1 MDQHISFSKYSDDKD
16 FKNLFTSNE
25 IFDEQINEKN
35 KILLRTPCDFSHI
48 DNLILSYDGQNL
60 FDSSTSHFGTIFD
73 LENILRTIE
82 DEFGKNFLIIG
93 ITSSEK
99 RHIQYNP
106 YPKENEI
113 NHAETHIKN
122 IVLNF
127 LPSVLNYLNINLDNT
142 NQIVAGASMG
152 GLMSMKTSI
161 LFPQFR
167 NIISLS
173 PAFWFGY
180 PSILNDVQ
188 NLSNESSTY
197 LYTGKKEGHIF
208 GDHVKNIFPNNWD
221 LDFSNNDNFYYS
233 GVKNI
238 KESLDSNNKKVI
250 FSFQDNGGHNETS
263 WATAILEILG
273 KLI

>member
-73 LENILRTIE
+73 LENILQTIE

-93 ITSSEK
+93 ITSNEK

-127 LPSVLNYLNINLDNT
+127 LPSVLNNLNISLENT

-152 GLMSMKTSI
+152 GLMSIKTSI

-180 PSILNDVQ
+180 PSVLNDVK

-221 LDFSNNDNFYYS
+221 LDFSNNDDFYYS

-238 KESLDSNNKKVI
+238 KDSFDFNNKKVI
-250 FSFQDNGGHNETS
+250 FLFQENGSHNETS
-263 WATAILEILG
+263 WAKAILEILG
-273 KLI
+273 KMI

>member
-1 MDQHISFSKYSDDKD
+1 MNQHISFSNYSNDKD

-35 KILLRTPCDFSHI
+35 KILFRIPSNFSHI
-48 DNLILSYDGQNL
+48 DNLILTYDGQNL

-127 LPSVLNYLNINLDNT
+127 LPSVLNYLNINLENT

-161 LFPQFR
+161 LFPQFK
-167 NIISLS
+167 NIISFRYHL
-173 PAFWFGY
+173 FF
-180 PSILNDVQ
+180 I
-188 NLSNESSTY
+188 
-197 LYTGKKEGHIF
+197 H
-208 GDHVKNIFPNNWD
+208 PNNM
-221 LDFSNNDNFYYS
+221 
-233 GVKNI
+233 GC
-238 KESLDSNNKKVI
+238 
-250 FSFQDNGGHNETS
+250 
-263 WATAILEILG
+263 
-273 KLI
+273 KLIR

>member
-127 LPSVLNYLNINLDNT
+127 LPSVLNYLNINLEDT
-142 NQIVAGASMG
+142 SQIVAGASMG
-152 GLMSMKTSI
+152 GLMSIKTSMM
-161 LFPQFR
+161 FPQFR

>member
-1 MDQHISFSKYSDDKD
+1 MNQYISFTNYSDDKN
-16 FKNLFTSNE
+16 FKNLFISNE

-35 KILLRTPCDFSHI
+35 KILFRKPDDFSHI
-48 DNLILSYDGQNL
+48 DNMILTYDGQNL

-73 LENILRTIE
+73 LENILRKIE
-82 DEFGKNFLIIG
+82 DEFEKNFLIIG
-93 ITSSEK
+93 ITSNDK
-99 RHIQYNP
+99 RDIQYNP

-127 LPSVLNYLNINLDNT
+127 LPSVLNHLNISLENT

-180 PSILNDVQ
+180 PSVLHDIK

-208 GDHVKNIFPNNWD
+208 GDHVKNICPNNWD
-221 LDFSNNDNFYYS
+221 LDFSNNDDFYYS
-233 GVKNI
+233 GVKKI
-238 KESLDSNNKKVI
+238 KDSFDSNNKKVI
-250 FSFQDNGGHNETS
+250 FSSEDSGRHDETS

>member
-73 LENILRTIE
+73 LENILQTIE
-82 DEFGKNFLIIG
+82 DEFEKNFLIIG
-93 ITSSEK
+93 ITSNEK

-106 YPKENEI
+106 YPKKNEI

-127 LPSVLNYLNINLDNT
+127 LPSVLNYLNINLENT
-142 NQIVAGASMG
+142 SQIVAGASMG
-152 GLMSMKTSI
+152 GLMSIKTSI
-161 LFPQFR
+161 MFPQFR

-180 PSILNDVQ
+180 PSVLNDVK

-221 LDFSNNDNFYYS
+221 LDFSTNDDFYYS

-238 KESLDSNNKKVI
+238 KESLNSNNKKVI

>member
-1 MDQHISFSKYSDDKD
+1 MNQHISFSNYSDDKN

-35 KILLRTPCDFSHI
+35 KILFRIPSNFSHI
-48 DNLILSYDGQNL
+48 DNLILTYDGQNL

-93 ITSSEK
+93 ITSNEK

-127 LPSVLNYLNINLDNT
+127 LPSVLNHLNVNFENT
-142 NQIVAGASMG
+142 SA
-152 GLMSMKTSI
+152 L
-161 LFPQFR
+161 
-167 NIISLS
+167 ISFLLK
-173 PAFWFGY
+173 FTF
-180 PSILNDVQ
+180 
-188 NLSNESSTY
+188 
-197 LYTGKKEGHIF
+197 IF
-208 GDHVKNIFPNNWD
+208 
-221 LDFSNNDNFYYS
+221 
-233 GVKNI
+233 
-238 KESLDSNNKKVI
+238 
-250 FSFQDNGGHNETS
+250 
-263 WATAILEILG
+263 A
-273 KLI
+273 

>member
-73 LENILRTIE
+73 LENILQTIE

-93 ITSSEK
+93 ITSNEK

-127 LPSVLNYLNINLDNT
+127 LPSVLNYLNINLEDT
-142 NQIVAGASMG
+142 SQIVAGASMG
-152 GLMSMKTSI
+152 GLMSIKTSMM
-161 LFPQFR
+161 FPQFR

-180 PSILNDVQ
+180 PSILNDVK

-221 LDFSNNDNFYYS
+221 LDFSNNDDFYYS

-250 FSFQDNGGHNETS
+250 FSFEDNGRHNETS
-263 WATAILEILG
+263 WAAAILQILG

>member
-1 MDQHISFSKYSDDKD
+1 MNQHISFSNYSDDKD

-35 KILLRTPCDFSHI
+35 KILFRIPSNFSHI
-48 DNLILSYDGQNL
+48 DNLILTYDGQNL

-93 ITSSEK
+93 ITSNEK

-127 LPSVLNYLNINLDNT
+127 LPSVLNHLNISLENT

-180 PSILNDVQ
+180 PSVLHDIK

-221 LDFSNNDNFYYS
+221 LDFSNNDDFYYS

-238 KESLDSNNKKVI
+238 KDSFDFNNKKVI
-250 FSFQDNGGHNETS
+250 FSSQDNGRHNETS
-263 WATAILEILG
+263 WAAAILEILG
-273 KLI
+273 QLI

>member
-1 MDQHISFSKYSDDKD
+1 MNQQISFSNYSDHKD

-25 IFDEQINEKN
+25 IFDEQISETN
-35 KILLRTPCDFSHI
+35 KILFRIPNDLSYI
-48 DNLILSYDGQNL
+48 DNLILTYDGQNL

-93 ITSSEK
+93 ITSNEK

-127 LPSVLNYLNINLDNT
+127 LPSVLNYLNVNFENT

-152 GLMSMKTSI
+152 GLMSIKTSI

-173 PAFWFGY
+173 PAFWFGF
-180 PSILNDVQ
+180 PGIVNDLN
-188 NLSNESSTY
+188 NLSKKSICNLSVGT
-197 LYTGKKEGHIF
+197 KEGDIF
-208 GDHVKNIFPNNWD
+208 GDQVKNIFPKEWD
-221 LDFSNNDNFYYS
+221 LDFKLEKPKS
-233 GVKNI
+233 G
-238 KESLDSNNKKVI
+238 KK
-250 FSFQDNGGHNETS
+250 
-263 WATAILEILG
+263 LEL
-273 KLI
+273 KD

>member
-1 MDQHISFSKYSDDKD
+1 M
-16 FKNLFTSNE
+16 
-25 IFDEQINEKN
+25 
-35 KILLRTPCDFSHI
+35 
-48 DNLILSYDGQNL
+48 
-60 FDSSTSHFGTIFD
+60 
-73 LENILRTIE
+73 
-82 DEFGKNFLIIG
+82 
-93 ITSSEK
+93 
-99 RHIQYNP
+99 
-106 YPKENEI
+106 
-113 NHAETHIKN
+113 
-122 IVLNF
+122 
-127 LPSVLNYLNINLDNT
+127 PSVLNYLNISFENT

-152 GLMSMKTSI
+152 GLMSIKTSI

-180 PSILNDVQ
+180 PSVLNDVK

-221 LDFSNNDNFYYS
+221 LDFSTNNDFYYS

-250 FSFQDNGGHNETS
+250 FSFQDNGSHNENS

>member
-1 MDQHISFSKYSDDKD
+1 M
-16 FKNLFTSNE
+16 
-25 IFDEQINEKN
+25 
-35 KILLRTPCDFSHI
+35 
-48 DNLILSYDGQNL
+48 
-60 FDSSTSHFGTIFD
+60 
-73 LENILRTIE
+73 
-82 DEFGKNFLIIG
+82 IIG
-93 ITSSEK
+93 ITSNEK

-127 LPSVLNYLNINLDNT
+127 LPSVLNNLNISLENT

-152 GLMSMKTSI
+152 GLMSIKTSI

-167 NIISLS
+167 NVISLS

-180 PSILNDVQ
+180 PSVLNDVK

-221 LDFSNNDNFYYS
+221 LDFSTNDDFYYS

-250 FSFQDNGGHNETS
+250 FSFQDNGSHNETS

>member
-1 MDQHISFSKYSDDKD
+1 MDQHISFSNYSDDKD

-73 LENILRTIE
+73 LENILQTIE
-82 DEFGKNFLIIG
+82 DEFGINFLIVG
-93 ITSSEK
+93 VTSNEK

-106 YPKENEI
+106 YPKKNEI

-122 IVLNF
+122 IVLKF
-127 LPSVLNYLNINLDNT
+127 LPSVLNYLNINLENT
-142 NQIVAGASMG
+142 SQIVAGASMG
-152 GLMSMKTSI
+152 GLMSIKTSI
-161 LFPQFR
+161 MFPQFR

-180 PSILNDVQ
+180 PSVLNDVK
-188 NLSNESSTY
+188 NLSYESSTY

-221 LDFSNNDNFYYS
+221 LDFSNNDDFYYS

-250 FSFQDNGGHNETS
+250 FSFQDNGSHNETS

-273 KLI
+273 QLI

>member
-82 DEFGKNFLIIG
+82 DEFEKNFLIIG
-93 ITSSEK
+93 ITSNEK

-127 LPSVLNYLNINLDNT
+127 LPSVLNNLNISLENT

-152 GLMSMKTSI
+152 GLMSIKTSI

-180 PSILNDVQ
+180 PSVLNDVK

>member
-60 FDSSTSHFGTIFD
+60 FDSSTSHFGPIFD
-73 LENILRTIE
+73 LENILQTIE

-93 ITSSEK
+93 ITSNEK

-127 LPSVLNYLNINLDNT
+127 LPSVLNYLNINLEDT
-142 NQIVAGASMG
+142 SQIVAGASMG
-152 GLMSMKTSI
+152 GLMSIKTSMM
-161 LFPQFR
+161 FPQFR

-180 PSILNDVQ
+180 PSILNDVK

>member
-1 MDQHISFSKYSDDKD
+1 MNQHISFTNYSDDKN
-16 FKNLFTSNE
+16 FKNLFISNE

-35 KILLRTPCDFSHI
+35 KILFRKPDDFSHI
-48 DNLILSYDGQNL
+48 DNMILTYDGQNL

-73 LENILRTIE
+73 LENILQTIE

-93 ITSSEK
+93 ITSNEK

-106 YPKENEI
+106 YPRENEI

-180 PSILNDVQ
+180 PSVLHDIK

-221 LDFSNNDNFYYS
+221 LDFSNNDDFYYS

-238 KESLDSNNKKVI
+238 KDSFDSNNKKVI
-250 FSFQDNGGHNETS
+250 FSFQENGRHNEIS
-263 WATAILEILG
+263 WATAIFEILG

>member
-1 MDQHISFSKYSDDKD
+1 MNQHISFSNYSDDKD

-35 KILLRTPCDFSHI
+35 KILFRIPSDFLHI
-48 DNLILSYDGQNL
+48 DNLILTYDGQNL

-93 ITSSEK
+93 ITSNEK

-106 YPKENEI
+106 YPEENEI

-127 LPSVLNYLNINLDNT
+127 LPSVLNHLNISLENT

-152 GLMSMKTSI
+152 GLMSIKTSI

-180 PSILNDVQ
+180 PSILNDVKY
-188 NLSNESSTY
+188 LSNESSTY

-208 GDHVKNIFPNNWD
+208 GDHVKNIFPKNWD
-221 LDFSNNDNFYYS
+221 LDFSNNDDFYYS

-238 KESLDSNNKKVI
+238 KDSFDFNNKKVI
-250 FSFQDNGGHNETS
+250 FLFQENGSHNETS
-263 WATAILEILG
+263 WAKAILEILG
-273 KLI
+273 KMI

>member
-73 LENILRTIE
+73 LENILQTIE

-93 ITSSEK
+93 ITSNEK

-127 LPSVLNYLNINLDNT
+127 LPSVLNYLNINLEDT
-142 NQIVAGASMG
+142 SQIVAGASMG
-152 GLMSMKTSI
+152 GLMSIKTSMM
-161 LFPQFR
+161 FPQFR

-180 PSILNDVQ
+180 PSILNDVK

>member
-25 IFDEQINEKN
+25 IFDEQIKEKN
-35 KILLRTPCDFSHI
+35 KILLRTPSDFSHI

-73 LENILRTIE
+73 LENILQTIE

-93 ITSSEK
+93 ITSNEK

-127 LPSVLNYLNINLDNT
+127 LPSVLNYLNINLEDT
-142 NQIVAGASMG
+142 SQIVAGASMG
-152 GLMSMKTSI
+152 GLMSIKTSMM
-161 LFPQFR
+161 FPQFR

-180 PSILNDVQ
+180 PSILNDVK

>member
-1 MDQHISFSKYSDDKD
+1 M
-16 FKNLFTSNE
+16 
-25 IFDEQINEKN
+25 
-35 KILLRTPCDFSHI
+35 
-48 DNLILSYDGQNL
+48 
-60 FDSSTSHFGTIFD
+60 
-73 LENILRTIE
+73 RTIE

-93 ITSSEK
+93 ITSNEK

-127 LPSVLNYLNINLDNT
+127 LPSVLNHLNITLENT

-152 GLMSMKTSI
+152 GLMSIKTSI

-180 PSILNDVQ
+180 PSVLNDVK

-221 LDFSNNDNFYYS
+221 LDFSNNDDFYFS

-238 KESLDSNNKKVI
+238 KDSFDSNNKKVI
-250 FSFQDNGGHNETS
+250 FSSQDNGRHNETS

-273 KLI
+273 QLI

>member
-73 LENILRTIE
+73 LENILQTIE

-93 ITSSEK
+93 ITSNEK

-127 LPSVLNYLNINLDNT
+127 LPSVLNYLNINLENT
-142 NQIVAGASMG
+142 SQIVAGASMG
-152 GLMSMKTSI
+152 GLMSIKTSMM
-161 LFPQFR
+161 FPQFR

-180 PSILNDVQ
+180 PSILNDVK

>member
-73 LENILRTIE
+73 LENILQTIE
-82 DEFGKNFLIIG
+82 DEFEKNFLIIG
-93 ITSSEK
+93 ITSNEK

-106 YPKENEI
+106 YPKKNEI

-127 LPSVLNYLNINLDNT
+127 LPSVLNYLNINLEDT
-142 NQIVAGASMG
+142 SQIVAGASMG
-152 GLMSMKTSI
+152 GLMSIKTSI
-161 LFPQFR
+161 MFPQFR

-180 PSILNDVQ
+180 PSVLNDVK

-221 LDFSNNDNFYYS
+221 LDFSTNDDFYYS

-238 KESLDSNNKKVI
+238 KESLNSNNKKVI
-250 FSFQDNGGHNETS
+250 FSFQDNGSHNETS

>member
-1 MDQHISFSKYSDDKD
+1 MNQHISFSNYSDDKD

-25 IFDEQINEKN
+25 IFDEQINETN
-35 KILLRTPCDFSHI
+35 KILFRIPSDFLHI
-48 DNLILSYDGQNL
+48 DNLILTYDGQNL

-93 ITSSEK
+93 ITSNEK

-127 LPSVLNYLNINLDNT
+127 LPSVLNYLNISLENT

-152 GLMSMKTSI
+152 GLMSIKTSVM
-161 LFPQFR
+161 FPQFR

-180 PSILNDVQ
+180 PSVLN
-188 NLSNESSTY
+188 
-197 LYTGKKEGHIF
+197 TGKKEGHIF

-221 LDFSNNDNFYYS
+221 LDFSNNDDFYFS

-238 KESLDSNNKKVI
+238 KDSFDSNNKKVI
-250 FSFQDNGGHNETS
+250 FSSQDNGRHNETS

-273 KLI
+273 QLI

>member
-1 MDQHISFSKYSDDKD
+1 MDQHISFSNYSDDKD

-73 LENILRTIE
+73 LENILQTIE
-82 DEFGKNFLIIG
+82 DEFEKNLLIIG
-93 ITSSEK
+93 ITSNEK

-106 YPKENEI
+106 YPKKNEI

-127 LPSVLNYLNINLDNT
+127 LPSVLNYLNINLENT
-142 NQIVAGASMG
+142 SQIVAGASMG
-152 GLMSMKTSI
+152 GLMSIKTSI
-161 LFPQFR
+161 MFPQFR

-180 PSILNDVQ
+180 PSVLNDVK

-221 LDFSNNDNFYYS
+221 LDFSTNDDFYYS

-238 KESLDSNNKKVI
+238 KESLNSNNKKVI
-250 FSFQDNGGHNETS
+250 FSFQDNGSHNETS

>member
-1 MDQHISFSKYSDDKD
+1 MDQHISFSNYSDDKN
-16 FKNLFTSNE
+16 FKNLFISNE

-35 KILLRTPCDFSHI
+35 KILFRKPDDFSHI
-48 DNLILSYDGQNL
+48 DNLILTYDGQNL
-60 FDSSTSHFGTIFD
+60 FDSSTSHFRTIFD

-180 PSILNDVQ
+180 PSVLHDIK

-221 LDFSNNDNFYYS
+221 LDFSNNDDFYYS
-233 GVKNI
+233 GVKKI
-238 KESLDSNNKKVI
+238 EDSLKSNNKTVI
-250 FSFQDNGGHNETS
+250 FSFQENGHHNETS

>member
-1 MDQHISFSKYSDDKD
+1 M
-16 FKNLFTSNE
+16 
-25 IFDEQINEKN
+25 
-35 KILLRTPCDFSHI
+35 
-48 DNLILSYDGQNL
+48 
-60 FDSSTSHFGTIFD
+60 
-73 LENILRTIE
+73 ENILQTIE
-82 DEFGKNFLIIG
+82 NEFKNNFLIIG
-93 ITSSEK
+93 ITSNKK

-122 IVLNF
+122 IVSNF
-127 LPSVLNYLNINLDNT
+127 LPSVLNYLNVNFENT

-152 GLMSMKTSI
+152 GLMSIKTSI

-180 PSILNDVQ
+180 PRVLYDVK

-208 GDHVKNIFPNNWD
+208 GDHVKNIFSNDWD
-221 LDFSNNDNFYYS
+221 LDFSNNDDFYYS
-233 GVKNI
+233 GVKKI
-238 KESLDSNNKKVI
+238 EDSLKSNNKKVI
-250 FSFQDNGGHNETS
+250 FSYQENGHHNETS
-263 WATAILEILG
+263 WATAIIDILG

>member
-93 ITSSEK
+93 ITSNEK

-127 LPSVLNYLNINLDNT
+127 LPSVLNYLNINLEDT
-142 NQIVAGASMG
+142 SQIVAGASMG
-152 GLMSMKTSI
+152 GLMSIKTSMM
-161 LFPQFR
+161 FPQFR

-180 PSILNDVQ
+180 PSVLNDVK

>member
-1 MDQHISFSKYSDDKD
+1 MNQHVSFSNYSDDRD
-16 FKNLFTSNE
+16 FKNLFISNE
-25 IFDEQINEKN
+25 IFDEQISETN
-35 KILLRTPCDFSHI
+35 KILFRIPNDFSQI
-48 DNLILSYDGQNL
+48 DNLILTYDGQNL

-73 LENILRTIE
+73 LENILQTIE
-82 DEFGKNFLIIG
+82 NEFGKNFLIIG
-93 ITSSEK
+93 ITSNKK

-122 IVLNF
+122 IVSNF
-127 LPSVLNYLNINLDNT
+127 LPSVLNYLNVNFENT

-152 GLMSMKTSI
+152 GLMSIKTSI

-180 PSILNDVQ
+180 PKVLNDVK

-197 LYTGKKEGHIF
+197 LYIGKKEGHIF
-208 GDHVKNIFPNNWD
+208 GDHVKNIFPKNWD
-221 LDFSNNDNFYYS
+221 LDFSNNDDFYYS

-238 KESLDSNNKKVI
+238 KDSFDSNNKKVI
-250 FSFQDNGGHNETS
+250 FSFQDNGHHNETS
-263 WATAILEILG
+263 WATAILDILG

>member
-16 FKNLFTSNE
+16 FTNLFTSNE

-73 LENILRTIE
+73 LENILQTIE

-93 ITSSEK
+93 ITSNEK

-127 LPSVLNYLNINLDNT
+127 LPAVLNYLNINLEDT
-142 NQIVAGASMG
+142 SQIVAGASMG
-152 GLMSMKTSI
+152 GLMSIKTSMM
-161 LFPQFR
+161 FPQFR

-180 PSILNDVQ
+180 PSILNDVK
-188 NLSNESSTY
+188 NLSNESCTY

-208 GDHVKNIFPNNWD
+208 GDHVKNIFPNTWD
-221 LDFSNNDNFYYS
+221 LDFSNNDDFYYS

-250 FSFQDNGGHNETS
+250 FSFQDNGSHNETS
-263 WATAILEILG
+263 WAAAILEILG

>member
-35 KILLRTPCDFSHI
+35 KILLRTPCNFSHI

-127 LPSVLNYLNINLDNT
+127 LPSVLNYLNINLEDT
-142 NQIVAGASMG
+142 SQIVAGASMG
-152 GLMSMKTSI
+152 GLMSIKTSMM
-161 LFPQFR
+161 FPQFR

-180 PSILNDVQ
+180 PSVLNDVK

-221 LDFSNNDNFYYS
+221 LDFSNNDDFYYS

-238 KESLDSNNKKVI
+238 KDSFDSNNKKVI
-250 FSFQDNGGHNETS
+250 FSLQDNGRHNETS

>member
-1 MDQHISFSKYSDDKD
+1 MNQNISFLNYSDDKY
-16 FKNLFTSNE
+16 FNNLFTSNE
-25 IFDEQINEKN
+25 IFDEKINEKN
-35 KILLRTPCDFSHI
+35 KILFRTPGDFSHI
-48 DNLILSYDGQNL
+48 DNLILTYDGQNL

-73 LENILRTIE
+73 LENILQTVE

-93 ITSSEK
+93 ITSNEK

-127 LPSVLNYLNINLDNT
+127 LPSVLDYLNINLENT

-180 PSILNDVQ
+180 PSVLNDIK
-188 NLSNESSTY
+188 NLSNESLTY

-208 GDHVKNIFPNNWD
+208 GDHVKKIFPNNWD

-238 KESLDSNNKKVI
+238 KDSFDSNNKKVI
-250 FSFQDNGGHNETS
+250 FSFQDNGRHNETS
-263 WATAILEILG
+263 WAKAILEILG